1 MPEVREKLDDLQNE
15 ENNEEGHE
23 EVETDEEKAGKIGWR
38 EDGKNLFGESVS
50 AERYLQERPLYDTIT
65 KLKKSLSKVDSRVET
80 LQSDQIQLAKAFD
93 QEKTNLLQQLKDQR
107 EEALDIAD
115 TDEVRKLNKK
125 IEATEK
131 VQQQVSTKKDI
142 TKSMIKFVKANP
154 WYDINP
160 GKKIIADGIWDDYVG
175 ENPNAT
181 PDQAL
186 DYVVGEMKKEF
197 PELYEE
203 KEQDT
208 APSKVSSSTRRVTGK
223 SVKKKTPTI
232 GDIKD
237 PEERRAVENIA
248 ARLGKSV
255 DEYMK
260 NYKLAED

>member
-1 MPEVREKLDDLQNE
+1 MPEVREKLEDLKE
-15 ENNEEGHE
+15 EEHE

-38 EDGKNLFGESVS
+38 EDGKNLFGETVS

-80 LQSDQIQLAKAFD
+80 LQSDQIKLAKAFD

-107 EEALDIAD
+107 EQALDIAD
-115 TDEVRKLNKK
+115 TDEVRKLNKQ
-125 IEATEK
+125 IEQTEK
-131 VQQQVSTKKDI
+131 AQQQVSATPKDV
-142 TKSMIKFVKANP
+142 TQSMIKFVKENS
-154 WYDINP
+154 WYDVNP
-160 GKKIIADGIWDDYVG
+160 GKKIIADGFWDAYVR

-186 DYVVGEMKKEF
+186 DYVTSEMKKEF

-203 KEQDT
+203 KDT
-208 APSKVSSSTRRVTGK
+208 TTSKVSSVSRRSTGK
-223 SVKKKTPTI
+223 SVKKKIPTI
-232 GDIKD
+232 DDIKD

-248 ARLGKSV
+248 ARLGKPI